1 MGEEEIYIYYRVATI
16 RARSFNAQKYSKL
29 SSLQWLESGLGPRN
43 EWPTIFIGGERRP
56 LGFFFTLLSLAFRA
70 RVEGWAWFKDV

>member
-29 SSLQWLESGLGPRN
+29 SSLQWLESGP
-43 EWPTIFIGGERRP
+43 P
-56 LGFFFTLLSLAFRA
+56 
-70 RVEGWAWFKDV
+70 